1 MLEQSRFFAA
11 DQPLNLHEFL
21 ADVEENLIVAA
32 LNETEGNVEKAA
44 GKLGIEPDILMQKIK
59 QFSLAEKELLAPS
72 DRLL

>member
-1 MLEQSRFFAA
+1 
-11 DQPLNLHEFL
+11 
-21 ADVEENLIVAA
+21 LIVAA

-44 GKLGIEPDILMQKIK
+44 GKLGIEPDMLMQKIK